1 MSSKNKLSIL
11 GKIFY
16 NILFGI
22 WYVISLLPLRVLY
35 VFSTILSTILF
46 YIVRYRRK
54 IVHKNMKEAYPDISP
69 KRLWLLERHFYVH
82 FCDLFMES
90 VKYISMSEKET
101 RKRMRFIGIEQPI
114 ESCKEGY
121 NVGLYLGHYGNWE
134 WISSMP
140 LWISP
145 EIGKCT
151 QLYHPLENKV
161 FDNLIGY
168 TRERFGGTNIP
179 MQQSIRHFAKYRAEG
194 KPVLLGFIA
203 DQVPV
208 WINIHYW
215 TTFLNHPDTPIFTG
229 PEKMMKKF
237 NMHVYYLDVRRVKRG
252 YYTAEF
258 KLMTRNPNECEEFYL
273 TEQYTRMLNETINSA
288 PSFWLWSHNR
298 WKRTKA
304 EYDHLVATG
313 GKLC

>member
-1 MSSKNKLSIL
+1 MSSKNELSIL
-11 GKIFY
+11 GKILY

-46 YIVRYRRK
+46 YVVRYRRK
-54 IVHKNMKEAYPDISP
+54 IVHKNMKEAYPGISP

-101 RKRMRFIGIEQPI
+101 KKRMRFIGIEQPI

-145 EIGKCT
+145 EIGKCF
-151 QLYHPLENKV
+151 LHV
-161 FDNLIGY
+161 FMHYLATISHY
-168 TRERFGGTNIP
+168 IK
-179 MQQSIRHFAKYRAEG
+179 KYSR
-194 KPVLLGFIA
+194 
-203 DQVPV
+203 
-208 WINIHYW
+208 
-215 TTFLNHPDTPIFTG
+215 
-229 PEKMMKKF
+229 
-237 NMHVYYLDVRRVKRG
+237 
-252 YYTAEF
+252 
-258 KLMTRNPNECEEFYL
+258 
-273 TEQYTRMLNETINSA
+273 
-288 PSFWLWSHNR
+288 
-298 WKRTKA
+298 
-304 EYDHLVATG
+304 
-313 GKLC
+313 